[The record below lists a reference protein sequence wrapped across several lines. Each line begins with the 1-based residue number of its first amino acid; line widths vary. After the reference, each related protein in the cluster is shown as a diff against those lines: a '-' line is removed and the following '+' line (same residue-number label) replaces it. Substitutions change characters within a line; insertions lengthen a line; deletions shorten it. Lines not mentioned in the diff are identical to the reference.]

1 MAWKQINVERKF
13 FLLVAI
19 AVILIVSGGIYAY
32 TYTTA
37 TGTIGTPTPTGDIAT
52 VNATGTQPDWDDV
65 LTPVNDDVILRPIGT
80 GDETDINSQYPATG
94 DHWDKVDEATSD
106 DDSTYVYTAD
116 TNYKEDLYNTA
127 NHSTQ
132 TAGGDIQYV
141 EVFMVSRVSTNA
153 TQTSAYAHIKT
164 NGVEYNGPSENLT
177 TSYAQYS
184 QFWNT
189 NPQSGSPWI
198 WNEVDNLQTG
208 VGMRKAGPSI
218 NSLCTQVYAN
228 INFDAPELSGNT
240 PTGDLYVI
248 TAHTNYSGNLQVR
261 VYLTNT
267 DALQKAYDYIDM
279 HLYLD
284 NSQEAGESP
293 NYQLMNLQDGVATF
307 NMVGISGGS
316 YTLSITG
323 GTYQLLSRETSEWA
337 AGWTVTPEF
346 YCEAMQR

>member
-1 MAWKQINVERKF
+1 VERKF
-13 FLLVAI
+13 YLLVAI

-52 VNATGTQPDWDDV
+52 VNATGTQPNWSSI
-65 LTPVNDDVILRPIGT
+65 LTPVNNDVILRPIGT
-80 GDETDINSQYPATG
+80 GDETEVKYQYPATG
-94 DHWDKVDEATSD
+94 EHWDKVDEASSD
-106 DDSTYVYTAD
+106 NDSTYIYTPSLGWE
-116 TNYKEDLYNTA
+116 EDLYNTA

-132 TAGGDIQYV
+132 TAGGDIQYI
-141 EVFMVSRVSTNA
+141 EVFMLSRASSNVTQVSS
-153 TQTSAYAHIKT
+153 YAHIKT
-164 NGVEYNGPSENLT
+164 NGLEDNGASENLT
-177 TSYAQYS
+177 TSYASYS
-184 QFWNT
+184 NQWNI
-189 NPQSGSPWI
+189 NPQSGSSWT
-198 WNEVDNLQTG
+198 WNEIDNLQIG
-208 VGMRKAGPSI
+208 IGMREGGVATD
-218 NSLCTQVYAN
+218 SLCTQIYAN

-240 PTGDLYVI
+240 PTGDLYEI

-279 HLYLD
+279 YLYLE

-307 NMVGISGGS
+307 NLVGISGGS

-323 GTYQLLSRETSEWA
+323 GTYQLLSRETSEWE

-346 YCEAMQR
+346 YCEATQR